1 MSPFLT
7 FFDGFFSRTPHREL
21 FVRLTHPSCLIPLGA
36 LQLEVLK
43 ALGYP
48 DDDQI
53 DTT

>member
-1 MSPFLT
+1 MSLFPP
-7 FFDGFFSRTPHREL
+7 FFDVFSY
-21 FVRLTHPSCLIPLGA
+21 FQNPSGLVPPGA
-36 LQLEVLK
+36 LRLEALE